1 MNPVVFEKSLMASK
15 NSGWLD
21 KYSQL
26 MLNTNTTA
34 GGDTGGRPEK
44 DKLDKSDSAELND
57 NQ

>member
-1 MNPVVFEKSLMASK
+1 MASK

-34 GGDTGGRPEK
+34 GGNTGGRPEK
-44 DKLDKSDSAELND
+44 DRLDKSDSAELND
-57 NQ
+57 DQ